1 METGIKVVEEGVL
14 RMLLPGVG
22 IGKHSF
28 GTGQAYLLAEIRQ
41 GYLLFIP
48 EVLRHIGGAG
58 IALIDRL
65 VRRVKIKQGLAAKVL
80 PGLPVVTVQDDDIL
94 QQLMV
99 ETDQFLFQQLYP
111 SAEAESDGQFPAAVH
126 RIDAVIAGAHKED
139 EQGGT
144 GHVVRIPLI
153 VKGALFHEVGFALC
167 MFA

>member
-1 METGIKVVEEGVL
+1 MESGIKVVEEGVL

-22 IGKHSF
+22 VGKHSF
-28 GTGQAYLLAEIRQ
+28 GTGQVYLLAKIGQ
-41 GYLLFIP
+41 GYLLLIP
-48 EVLRHIGGAG
+48 EVLRHIGGTG
-58 IALIDRL
+58 VALIDRL
-65 VRRVKIKQGLAAKVL
+65 VRRVKIKQGLTAKVL
-80 PGLPVVTVQDDDIL
+80 SGLPVVTVQDNDIL
-94 QQLMV
+94 QQLVV

-153 VKGALFHEVGFALC
+153 VKGALFHEAGFALC

>member
-22 IGKHSF
+22 VGKHSF
-28 GTGQAYLLAEIRQ
+28 GTGQACLLAEIRQ
-41 GYLLFIP
+41 GYLLLIP
-48 EVLRHIGGAG
+48 EVLRHIGGTGVAF
-58 IALIDRL
+58 IDRL
-65 VRRVKIKQGLAAKVL
+65 VRRVKIKQGLVAKVL
-80 PGLPVVTVQDDDIL
+80 SGLPVVTVQDNDIL
-94 QQLMV
+94 QQLVV

-111 SAEAESDGQFPAAVH
+111 SAEAESDGQFPVAVH

-144 GHVVRIPLI
+144 DHVVRIPLI
-153 VKGALFHEVGFALC
+153 VKGAFFHEAGFALC